1 MDSNVP
7 MFGDSL
13 SCKKPFLNSK
23 RLFIICAKR
32 EPALWRS
39 QLAEHEAA
47 QKVVVNTIYWVHP
60 MLSNECELSSNS
72 GGFQLCDFGPTT

>member
-32 EPALWRS
+32 EPAL
-39 QLAEHEAA
+39 
-47 QKVVVNTIYWVHP
+47 
-60 MLSNECELSSNS
+60 
-72 GGFQLCDFGPTT
+72 